1 MRPLALL
8 AALVGAWLLPV
19 GPPGVGVP
27 IVAALVL
34 AAAAAAHR
42 PSPFQV
48 ALGMLA
54 LALAAQAAL
63 RDAGWV
69 VALDL
74 CAAWAL
80 ATVAVGG
87 VRLRALTVPL
97 ARLSGAPAL
106 LPAPSLA
113 YLPAVRGVLIGTVV
127 AIPFAGLFLAGDAAF
142 AALADDL
149 PLPAAEQM
157 PGRTIAFGLVLAA
170 AVGLALT
177 AKEPPKPG
185 GIRPAARLST
195 LEWLIPLALLD
206 ALFLAFVLV
215 QLTVLFGGHDRVLR
229 TSGLT
234 YAEYA
239 RSGFW
244 QLLAACTLTFAVFGA
259 AAVFARIGTARQ
271 RLVLRL
277 LLGALGALTLVVL
290 LSAFHRL
297 RLYEEAFGLTRLRL
311 AAEVATLWLG
321 VLLVLVLSFRHRFAT
336 VATVAGGLALIAFSL
351 ANPDRM
357 VAERNVE
364 RWRETG
370 RIDESY
376 LRGLSADAVPALV
389 ELPAPLLKTTT
400 AAITRRLARDEPWG
414 SVNRARSR
422 ARDLLR

>member
-1 MRPLALL
+1 MRALALL

-63 RDAGWV
+63 LDAGWV

-87 VRLRALTVPL
+87 TRLRALTVPL

-127 AIPFAGLFLAGDAAF
+127 VIPFAGLFLAGDAAF

-157 PGRTIAFGLVLAA
+157 PGRAIAFGLVLAA

-177 AKEPPKPG
+177 AKEPPKPD

-244 QLLAACTLTFAVFGA
+244 QLLAACTLTFVVFGA

-311 AAEVATLWLG
+311 AAEAATLWLG

-370 RIDESY
+370 RLDERY
-376 LRGLSADAVPALV
+376 LATLSADATPALL
-389 ELPAPLLKTTT
+389 ELPAELHAPATDALE
-400 AAITRRLARDEPWG
+400 RRLSGDEHWG
-414 SVNRARSR
+414 SANRSRSR
-422 ARDLLR
+422 ARALLR

>member
-1 MRPLALL
+1 VRALALL

-19 GPPGVGVP
+19 GPPGAGVP

-42 PSPFQV
+42 PSPLQV
-48 ALGMLA
+48 TLGVLALGLA
-54 LALAAQAAL
+54 VQAAL
-63 RDAGWV
+63 LDAGWV

-80 ATVAVGG
+80 AAVAVGG
-87 VRLRALTVPL
+87 VRLRALTAPI
-97 ARLSGAPAL
+97 ARLSRAPAL
-106 LPAPSLA
+106 VPAPSVA
-113 YLPAVRGVLIGTVV
+113 YLPALRGVLIGTAVV
-127 AIPFAGLFLAGDAAF
+127 IPFAGLFLAGDAAF

-149 PLPAAEQM
+149 PLPDADLL
-157 PGRTIAFGLVLAA
+157 PGRTIAFGLVLAT

-177 AKEPPKPG
+177 AKEPPKPD
-185 GIRPAARLST
+185 GIRPAARLSA
-195 LEWLIPLALLD
+195 LEWLIPLG
-206 ALFLAFVLV
+206 LAFVLV

-244 QLLAACTLTFAVFGA
+244 QLLTACTLTFVVFGA
-259 AAVFARIGTARQ
+259 AAIFARVGSARE
-271 RLVLRL
+271 RLALRM

-297 RLYEEAFGLTRLRL
+297 RLYEEAFGLTRSRL
-311 AAEVATLWLG
+311 AAEAATLWLG
-321 VLLVLVLSFRHRFAT
+321 VLLVLVLGFRHRFASF
-336 VATVAGGLALIAFSL
+336 AAVAGGVALISFSL

-370 RIDESY
+370 RLDERY
-376 LRGLSADAVPALV
+376 LATLSADATPALL
-389 ELPAPLLKTTT
+389 ELPRKLRAPAF
-400 AAITRRLARDEPWG
+400 AALARRLSGDEHWG
-414 SVNRARSR
+414 SANRSR
-422 ARDLLR
+422 SQARALLR